1 MELTMYD
8 REAVFTFDS
17 EGLLYCRVKLLT
29 SSLLKKSGEKCSF
42 IEECCRQ
49 HGTIICNVCFIE
61 NHHNT
66 EVRQDSNFEKPRF
79 T

>member
-29 SSLLKKSGEKCSF
+29 SSLLKKSGEKCSL
-42 IEECCRQ
+42 IE
-49 HGTIICNVCFIE
+49 
-61 NHHNT
+61 
-66 EVRQDSNFEKPRF
+66 
-79 T
+79 